1 MKEGTLLM
9 AHGPATEWKEDKSE
23 GYKAKLG
30 FAMIAVFAIVYT
42 IFILICVI
50 SPKTMANSVG
60 SLNVA
65 VAFGFGIIVLAII
78 QALIYNF
85 FCSRK
90 EHEYEKVD
98 SVKGDDS

>member
-1 MKEGTLLM
+1 M
-9 AHGPATEWKEDKSE
+9 AHGPAAEWKEDKSE
-23 GYKAKLG
+23 GYKAKFG
-30 FAMIAVFAIVYT
+30 FVMIAVFSIVYA

-65 VAFGFGIIVLAII
+65 VTFGFGIIVLAII

-90 EHEYEKVD
+90 EQEYEKAD

>member
-1 MKEGTLLM
+1 M

-30 FAMIAVFAIVYT
+30 FFMIAVFAIVYA

-50 SPKTMANSVG
+50 SPKTMANTVG

-65 VAFGFGIIVLAII
+65 VAYGFGIIVLAII
-78 QALIYNF
+78 QALVYNY

-90 EHEYEKVD
+90 EREYDEID

>member
-1 MKEGTLLM
+1 M
-9 AHGPATEWKEDKSE
+9 AHGPATKWKEDKSE

-30 FAMIAVFAIVYT
+30 FVMIAVFAIVYA

-50 SPKTMANSVG
+50 SPKTMANNVG

-65 VAFGFGIIVLAII
+65 VAYGFGIIVLAII
-78 QALIYNF
+78 QALIYNY

-90 EHEYEKVD
+90 EHKYEKAD
-98 SVKGDDS
+98 SGKEDNS

>member
-1 MKEGTLLM
+1 M
-9 AHGPATEWKEDKSE
+9 AHGPATRWKEDKSE
-23 GYKAKLG
+23 GFKAKFG
-30 FAMIAVFAIVYT
+30 FVMVAVFAIVYA

-90 EHEYEKVD
+90 EHDYEKAD

>member
-1 MKEGTLLM
+1 MS
-9 AHGPATEWKEDKSE
+9 HGPAEEWKEDKSE
-23 GYKAKLG
+23 GYKAKFG
-30 FAMIAVFAIVYT
+30 FVMIAVFSIVYA

-65 VAFGFGIIVLAII
+65 VAYGFGIIVLAII

-90 EHEYEKVD
+90 ENEYEKAD

>member
-1 MKEGTLLM
+1 MKEGILHM
-9 AHGPATEWKEDKSE
+9 AHGPATKWKEDKSE

-30 FAMIAVFAIVYT
+30 FFMIAVFSIVYA

-50 SPKTMANSVG
+50 SPKTMANNIG

-65 VAFGFGIIVLAII
+65 VAYGFGIIVLAII
-78 QALIYNF
+78 QALVYNF

-90 EHEYEKVD
+90 ELEHDKADCKKGGD
-98 SVKGDDS
+98 S

>member
-1 MKEGTLLM
+1 M
-9 AHGPATEWKEDKSE
+9 AHGPATKWKEDKSE
-23 GYKAKLG
+23 GFKAKFG
-30 FAMIAVFAIVYT
+30 FVMIAVFAIVYA
-42 IFILICVI
+42 IFILICVV

-90 EHEYEKVD
+90 EHEYERAD

>member
-1 MKEGTLLM
+1 MKEGILHM
-9 AHGPATEWKEDKSE
+9 AHGPATKWKEDRSE

-30 FAMIAVFAIVYT
+30 FVMIAVFAIVYT

-50 SPKTMANSVG
+50 SPKTMANNIG

-65 VAFGFGIIVLAII
+65 VAYGFGIIVLAII

-90 EHEYEKVD
+90 EHEYEKAD
-98 SVKGDDS
+98 SGKGDDS

>member
-1 MKEGTLLM
+1 M
-9 AHGPATEWKEDKSE
+9 AHGPATKWKEDKSE
-23 GYKAKLG
+23 GFKAKLG
-30 FAMIAVFAIVYT
+30 FVMIAVFAIVYA
-42 IFILICVI
+42 IFILICVV

-90 EHEYEKVD
+90 EHEYERAD

>member
-1 MKEGTLLM
+1 MKEGILLM

-23 GYKAKLG
+23 GFKAKFG
-30 FAMIAVFAIVYT
+30 FFMIAVFAIVYAV
-42 IFILICVI
+42 FILICVI

-90 EHEYEKVD
+90 EHEYEKAD
-98 SVKGDDS
+98 SLKGDDS

>member
-1 MKEGTLLM
+1 M
-9 AHGPATEWKEDKSE
+9 AHGPATEWKEDRSVS
-23 GYKAKLG
+23 YKAKLG
-30 FAMIAVFAIVYT
+30 LVMIAVFAIVYA

-50 SPKTMANSVG
+50 SPKTIANSVG

-65 VAFGFGIIVLAII
+65 VEFGFGIIILAII

-90 EHEYEKVD
+90 EHEYEKAD
-98 SVKGDDS
+98 SGKGDDS

>member
-1 MKEGTLLM
+1 M

-30 FAMIAVFAIVYT
+30 FIMIAVFAIVYA

-50 SPKTMANSVG
+50 SPKTMANSIG

-65 VAFGFGIIVLAII
+65 VAYGFGIIVLAII
-78 QALIYNF
+78 QALVYNF

-90 EHEYEKVD
+90 EHSYEKGD
-98 SVKGDDS
+98 SRKREDS

>member
-1 MKEGTLLM
+1 M
-9 AHGPATEWKEDKSE
+9 AHGPATKWKKDKSE

-30 FAMIAVFAIVYT
+30 FAMIVVFAIVYS

-65 VAFGFGIIVLAII
+65 VAYGFGIIVLAII
-78 QALIYNF
+78 QALIYNY

-90 EHEYEKVD
+90 EHEHEKAD
-98 SVKGDDS
+98 SGKGGQ

>member
-1 MKEGTLLM
+1 MT
-9 AHGPATEWKEDKSE
+9 HGPVTEWKEDKSE

-30 FAMIAVFAIVYT
+30 FVMIAVFAIVYA

-50 SPKTMANSVG
+50 SPKTMANSIG

-65 VAFGFGIIVLAII
+65 VAYGFGIIVLAII

-90 EHEYEKVD
+90 ENEHEKAD
-98 SVKGDDS
+98 SRKGADS

>member
-1 MKEGTLLM
+1 MKEGILRM
-9 AHGPATEWKEDKSE
+9 AHGPATAWKKDKSE
-23 GYKAKLG
+23 GFKAKLG
-30 FAMIAVFAIVYT
+30 FIMIAVFALVYA

-65 VAFGFGIIVLAII
+65 VAYGFGIIVLAII
-78 QALIYNF
+78 QALIYNY

-90 EHEYEKVD
+90 EHEYEKAD
-98 SVKGDDS
+98 SGKGGDS

>member
-1 MKEGTLLM
+1 M
-9 AHGPATEWKEDKSE
+9 AHGPATKWKEDKSE

-30 FAMIAVFAIVYT
+30 FVMIAVFAIVYA

-50 SPKTMANSVG
+50 SPKTMANNVG

-65 VAFGFGIIVLAII
+65 VAYGFGIIVLAII
-78 QALIYNF
+78 QALIYNY

-90 EHEYEKVD
+90 EHNYEKPD
-98 SVKGDDS
+98 SGKEDNS

>member
-1 MKEGTLLM
+1 M
-9 AHGPATEWKEDKSE
+9 AHGPSTKWGEDRSE

-30 FAMIAVFAIVYT
+30 FVMIAVFAIVYA

-65 VAFGFGIIVLAII
+65 VAYGFGIIVLAII
-78 QALIYNF
+78 QALIYNY
-85 FCSRK
+85 FCSKK
-90 EHEYEKVD
+90 EHEYEKAD
-98 SVKGDDS
+98 STKGGNN

>member
-1 MKEGTLLM
+1 M
-9 AHGPATEWKEDKSE
+9 AHGPATEWKVDKSE

-30 FAMIAVFAIVYT
+30 FFMIAVFSIVYAA
-42 IFILICVI
+42 FILICVI

-65 VAFGFGIIVLAII
+65 VAYGFGIIVLAII
-78 QALIYNF
+78 QALVYNY

-90 EHEYEKVD
+90 EREYDGND